1 MFGAFCSPIQ
11 DLPAGGH
18 ARPKPGRGGGAKD
31 LPPTDDHLLY
41 GYAAWPVSELLARL
55 LIDRSLGRSEAD
67 SEASIP
73 DVRQQAVLEVGAG
86 VGLAGLA
93 CSALGARE

>member
-1 MFGAFCSPIQ
+1 MEGAAQRRLFEY
-11 DLPAGGH
+11 
-18 ARPKPGRGGGAKD
+18 RGLEVAYCD